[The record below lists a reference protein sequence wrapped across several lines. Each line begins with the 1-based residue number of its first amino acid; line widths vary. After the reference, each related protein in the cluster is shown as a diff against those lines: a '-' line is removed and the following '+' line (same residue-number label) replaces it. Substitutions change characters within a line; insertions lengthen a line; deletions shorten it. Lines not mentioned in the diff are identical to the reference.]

1 MRQVGGGEEGI
12 QYLFNLRD
20 GPLQKLWGRWG
31 KNQNKIHARENVR
44 KKIHAQDGPHFD
56 MKP

>member
-20 GPLQKLWGRWG
+20 GPLEKLWGRWG

-44 KKIHAQDGPHFD
+44 KRNSCTRWASF
-56 MKP
+56 